1 MSAPKSLLDV
11 ANQGGSAK
19 RSLLDVANA
28 APAISAAPTLQ
39 NVVAKPT
46 LMGVALADKPSLL
59 TVAKEAPMT
68 LADVA
73 AAPSVSLQAAV
84 AATIATDSAAL
95 TTVAKTLRQDSRSSF
110 QKAPTQSLVQIA
122 NEVEQERDAAV
133 VHALADASKAV
144 KQDQARQ
151 QSNVGAVLVEAARAV
166 AAEDA
171 AVTKA
176 QVAATL
182 KKAAAVVQKACTAP
196 TPAVA
201 TPTTTTKSTNNNND
215 NNNNKD
221 DEDDDEYSDFDDD
234 DTNAKKKKKPAKKA
248 AQPANDDDN
257 QSDAADEVEK
267 TSPTVSSESKVFLQ
281 AVFRGNLR
289 RVQDLLGDDT
299 DVNITDQHGWNGLH
313 WAASQGHTE
322 ILELLIERGANVQ
335 AVEPE
340 HLWSPLHLAAI
351 RGHGSCIKH
360 LLRAGAVV
368 ARVDVYGDTPV
379 ACIASFSAPK
389 KKHLESVF
397 RKHQRA

>member
-1 MSAPKSLLDV
+1 
-11 ANQGGSAK
+11 K
-19 RSLLDVANA
+19 RRRPSR
-28 APAISAAPTLQ
+28 TL
-39 NVVAKPT
+39 
-46 LMGVALADKPSLL
+46 
-59 TVAKEAPMT
+59 
-68 LADVA
+68 A

-84 AATIATDSAAL
+84 TASTDSAAL

-122 NEVEQERDAAV
+122 TEVEQERDAAV

-144 KQDQARQ
+144 KHDQARQ
-151 QSNVGAVLVEAARAV
+151 QSTVGAILVEAARAV

-182 KKAAAVVQKACTAP
+182 KEAAVVVQKTAHAP
-196 TPAVA
+196 TTAVA
-201 TPTTTTKSTNNNND
+201 TPTTTTKSSNNNND
-215 NNNNKD
+215 KD
-221 DEDDDEYSDFDDD
+221 DDDDDDGYSDFDDD
-234 DTNAKKKKKPAKKA
+234 NAAAKKKPTKKA
-248 AQPANDDDN
+248 VQAANDDDN

-267 TSPTVSSESKVFLQ
+267 TSPTVSNESKVFLQ

-313 WAASQGHTE
+313 WAASQGRCE

-340 HLWSPLHLAAI
+340 HHWSPLHLAAI
-351 RGHGSCIKH
+351 RGHASCIKH
-360 LLRAGAVV
+360 LLRAGAIPS
-368 ARVDVYGDTPV
+368 RVDVYGDTPI
-379 ACIASFSAPK
+379 ACIASFSG
-389 KKHLESVF
+389 
-397 RKHQRA
+397 